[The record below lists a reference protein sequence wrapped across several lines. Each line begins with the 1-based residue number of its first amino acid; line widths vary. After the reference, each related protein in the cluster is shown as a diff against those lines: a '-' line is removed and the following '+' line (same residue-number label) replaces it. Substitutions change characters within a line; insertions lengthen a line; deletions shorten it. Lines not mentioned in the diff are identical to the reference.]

1 MNEAVF
7 FHGARDVRVAPINLR
22 EGRPGETLIDVAA
35 VGICGSDLH
44 YYKDGGIGSAMIRE
58 PFIPGHEFGGRLTED
73 VPELGLGRG
82 ALVAVDPNRS
92 CGRCE
97 WCLEGHRNLCPNV
110 EFIGAPP
117 FDGAMTNQIWV
128 PKSQIVTLPVTM
140 DALEAAMLE
149 PLGVAIHAIDLA
161 KPRLLEPVALLGAGP
176 IGLLI
181 LQALKVAGAGDV
193 HVIEPLAHR
202 RAAALGLDAKG
213 VFATVENFVD
223 GTSKGGRPLVIE
235 ATNSPLGFRDA
246 VRASRI
252 GGRAILA
259 GIPDGDAY
267 TLPASEARRRGLK
280 IKFVRRMGNDY
291 PRAIELVSSG
301 RVNVRAL
308 VTHREGLDAAP
319 ELFEALALGRPGYVK
334 ALLYPNGG
342 FQNGSSLPSS
352 VGMAMSTTCR
362 PCSGP

>member
-7 FHGARDVRVAPINLR
+7 LHGSRDVRLAPINLR

-44 YYKDGGIGSAMIRE
+44 YYKDGGIGSALIHE

-97 WCLEGHRNLCPNV
+97 RCLEGHRNLCPNV

-128 PKSQIVTLPVTM
+128 PKSQIVGLPETM
-140 DALEAAMLE
+140 DSLEAAMLE
-149 PLGVAIHAIDLA
+149 PLGVAIHAVDLA

-181 LQALKVAGAGDV
+181 LQVLRVVGAGDV

-202 RAAALGLDAKG
+202 RAAALGLGAKE
-213 VFATVENFVD
+213 VFATVGDFID
-223 GTSKGGRPLVIE
+223 GTGKGGHPLVIE
-235 ATNSPLGFRDA
+235 ATNSLFGFRDA
-246 VRASRI
+246 VRAARI
-252 GGRAILA
+252 GGRVVLA

-280 IKFVRRMGNDY
+280 IKFVRRMDDGY
-291 PRAIELVSSG
+291 PRAIELVASA
-301 RVNVRAL
+301 RVNVREL
-308 VTHREGLDAAP
+308 VTHRQGLDAAP

-334 ALLYPNGG
+334 ALLYPNGKDTDG
-342 FQNGSSLPSS
+342 
-352 VGMAMSTTCR
+352 R
-362 PCSGP
+362 K